1 MNYSH
6 KLTKFNKK
14 RYSKYAD
21 YEGWVKFRIEKIVN
35 LSGYNKRILDIGC
48 YDGKITKRLVK
59 NGNEVVG
66 IDISSEAVKLC
77 KNQGL
82 NVFQHD
88 IENNKLPSSAGKF
101 DLAVA
106 GEIIEHVVDTD
117 SFIHNIS
124 KIIKRGGYLI
134 LSTPNLAGLGCRVSL
149 LLGQSPWMIE
159 TNFDPKNAGHLRY
172 FTHQT
177 LTKLLNL
184 HGFKVVESLSD
195 SVGIGTK
202 FTLPFLAD
210 FIPEF
215 GRTIILLAQKD

>member
-6 KLTKFNKK
+6 KLIKFNKK
-14 RYSKYAD
+14 RYSEYGD
-21 YEGWVKFRIEKIVN
+21 YRGWVKFRIEKIIN
-35 LSGYNKRILDIGC
+35 LAGKNKRVLDIGC
-48 YDGKITKRLVK
+48 YDGKITKKLM
-59 NGNEVVG
+59 NEGNEVIG

-77 KNQGL
+77 KKLGL

-88 IENNKLPSSAGKF
+88 IENNKLPPSAGKF
-101 DLAVA
+101 DLAIA
-106 GEIIEHVVDTD
+106 GEIVEHVVDTD
-117 SFIHNIS
+117 TFIKNIAS
-124 KIIKRGGYLI
+124 ALKPGGHLI
-134 LSTPNLAGLGCRVSL
+134 LSTPNLAGLGCRISL

-184 HGFKVVESLSD
+184 HGFKVIKSLSD
-195 SVGIGTK
+195 SVGLGTE
-202 FTLPFLAD
+202 FTLPWLAD

-215 GRTIILLAQKD
+215 GRTIIIMARKE